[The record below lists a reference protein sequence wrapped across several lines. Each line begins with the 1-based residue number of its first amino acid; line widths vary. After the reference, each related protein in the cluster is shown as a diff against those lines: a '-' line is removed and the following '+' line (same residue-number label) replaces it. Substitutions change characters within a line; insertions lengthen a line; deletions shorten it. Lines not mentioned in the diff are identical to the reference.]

1 MFSPPNR
8 QCPRQLDDQR
18 NSRLH
23 HRRGIV
29 EGVERPDQSDHLGWN
44 EGRVREAYADV
55 PRTPTYL
62 PAHTPA
68 ETAGKP
74 GGQRDRFSIP
84 AEEHLGGL
92 IAAVG
97 TVWTAYAAT
106 LDYDTL
112 WRMKI
117 LPPGPLK
124 VCALGILVWLHAKW
138 RRSTRAG

>member
-1 MFSPPNR
+1 MTDVTRVCNR
-8 QCPRQLDDQR
+8 
-18 NSRLH
+18 
-23 HRRGIV
+23 RRGIV
-29 EGVERPDQSDHLGWN
+29 EGVERPDQSDHLDWN

-62 PAHTPA
+62 PAHTFA
-68 ETAGKP
+68 ETEP
-74 GGQRDRFSIP
+74 GDQRDRFRIP
-84 AEEHLGGL
+84 AEERLGAL
-92 IAAVG
+92 IAAAG

-106 LDYDTL
+106 LDYDIL

-117 LPPGPLK
+117 LPPGPLE